1 MYELQLLNTVIHF
14 IYDGYNITAV
24 RMNIIIKILRICLTT
39 ITIIV
44 TAVRMEDCKLEI
56 SDLDKEWLPSI

>member
-39 ITIIV
+39 III

-56 SDLDKEWLPSI
+56 SDPDKEWLPSI